1 MKLPSAFLLFF
12 FASLAATAADTAQP
26 LDSLR
31 ETAVAAVRAQAAP
44 SARAEAAALDDRLR
58 LPACG
63 ESLRAA
69 PEPVRGGQ
77 VRVAVSC
84 ATPVAWTV
92 YVGVRLTDI
101 RPVLTLSRGA
111 QRGESLDASLLVPQ
125 ERDIA
130 SLPYGYFSD
139 PAQLAG
145 RQLRRP
151 AGAGSVLTPDMVEA
165 QKLVRRGDL
174 VTVIGRAGPME
185 VRSQG
190 KALRDGAE
198 GDRIPVENSSS
209 RRVVEGKVTA
219 GGQVEVAL

>member
-1 MKLPSAFLLFF
+1 MNLPSALLLLF
-12 FASLAATAADTAQP
+12 AGSLAQAADGVQP
-26 LDSLR
+26 LEALRDS
-31 ETAVAAVRAQAAP
+31 AIAAVLAQAAP
-44 SARAEAAALDDRLR
+44 SARAEALALDERLR
-58 LPACG
+58 LPACA
-63 ESLRAA
+63 EALRAA

-84 ATPVAWTV
+84 GAPASWTV

-101 RPVLTLSRGA
+101 RPVLTLARGA
-111 QRGESLDASLLVPQ
+111 QRGEAIDAGLLVPQ

-151 AGAGSVLTPDMVEA
+151 AGAGSVLTPDMVEG

-174 VTVIGRAGPME
+174 VTVVGRAGPME

-190 KALRDGAE
+190 KALRDGAA

-209 RRVVEGKVTA
+209 RRVVEGRVT
-219 GGQVEVAL
+219 GGGLVEVRL

>member
-1 MKLPSAFLLFF
+1 MKLPSVLILLL
-12 FASLAATAADTAQP
+12 ASLPAQAADAVQP
-26 LDSLR
+26 LAALR
-31 ETAVAAVRAQAAP
+31 DTAVATVLAQAAP
-44 SARAEAAALDDRLR
+44 SARAEALALDDRLR
-58 LPACG
+58 LPACA
-63 ESLRAA
+63 EALRSA
-69 PEPVRGGQ
+69 PEPIRGGQ

-84 ATPVAWTV
+84 GAPAAWTV

-101 RPVLTLSRGA
+101 RPVLTLARGA
-111 QRGESLDASLLVPQ
+111 QRGEAIGTGLLVAQ

-151 AGAGSVLTPDMVEA
+151 ATAGSVLTPDMVEG

-174 VTVIGRAGPME
+174 VTVVGRAGAME

-209 RRVVEGKVTA
+209 RRVVEGQVTS
-219 GGQVEVAL
+219 GGVVEVRL

>member
-1 MKLPSAFLLFF
+1 MKLPSVLILLL
-12 FASLAATAADTAQP
+12 ASLPAQAADAVQP
-26 LDSLR
+26 LAALR
-31 ETAVAAVRAQAAP
+31 DTAVATVLAQAAP
-44 SARAEAAALDDRLR
+44 SARAEALALDDRLR
-58 LPACG
+58 LPACA
-63 ESLRAA
+63 EALRSA
-69 PEPVRGGQ
+69 PEPIRGGQ

-84 ATPVAWTV
+84 GAPAAWTV

-101 RPVLTLSRGA
+101 RPVLTLARGA
-111 QRGESLDASLLVPQ
+111 QRGEAIGAGLLVAQ

-130 SLPYGYFSD
+130 SLPYGYYSD

-151 AGAGSVLTPDMVEA
+151 ATAGSVLTPDMVEG

-174 VTVIGRAGPME
+174 VTVVGRAGAME

-209 RRVVEGKVTA
+209 RRVVEGQVT
-219 GGQVEVAL
+219 GGGVVEVRL

>member
-1 MKLPSAFLLFF
+1 MKLPSVLILLL
-12 FASLAATAADTAQP
+12 ASLPAQAADAVQP
-26 LDSLR
+26 LSALRDS
-31 ETAVAAVRAQAAP
+31 AVAAVLAQAAP
-44 SARAEAAALDDRLR
+44 SARAEALALDERLR
-58 LPACG
+58 LPACA
-63 ESLRAA
+63 EALRAA

-84 ATPVAWTV
+84 AAPLSWTV

-111 QRGESLDASLLVPQ
+111 QRGEALDASLLVPQ

-130 SLPYGYFSD
+130 GLPYGYFSD

-151 AGAGSVLTPDMVEA
+151 AGAGSVLTPDMVEG

-190 KALRDGAE
+190 KALRDGAA

-209 RRVVEGKVTA
+209 RRVVEGRVT
-219 GGQVEVAL
+219 GGGLVEVRL

>member
-1 MKLPSAFLLFF
+1 MKLPSLLILLL
-12 FASLAATAADTAQP
+12 ASLSAQAADAVQP
-26 LDSLR
+26 LAALR
-31 ETAVAAVRAQAAP
+31 DTAVATVLAQAAP
-44 SARAEAAALDDRLR
+44 SARAEALALDDRLR
-58 LPACG
+58 LPACA
-63 ESLRAA
+63 EALRSA
-69 PEPVRGGQ
+69 PEPIRGGQ

-84 ATPVAWTV
+84 GAPAAWTV

-101 RPVLTLSRGA
+101 RPVLTLARGA
-111 QRGESLDASLLVPQ
+111 QRGEAIGTGLLLAQ

-151 AGAGSVLTPDMVEA
+151 ATAGSVLTPDMVEA
-165 QKLVRRGDL
+165 QKLVRRGDM
-174 VTVIGRAGPME
+174 VTVVGRAGAME

-209 RRVVEGKVTA
+209 RRVVEGQVTI
-219 GGQVEVAL
+219 GGVVEVRL